1 MKKRG
6 LLVTLAFGFG
16 LTLALLWVL
25 GIQRPLAVAAL
36 GIEQTKVYNAP
47 AAELHVCLSG
57 CAYSSVQ
64 AAVDA
69 AGDGDVIKVA
79 AGTYTDMHVRA
90 RNDVTT
96 TGLVT
101 QVVYIS
107 KTLTIQGGYTT
118 TNWTTPDPDTN
129 PTTLDAQRKGRVI
142 YITGYIQPIIEG
154 LRITGGDA
162 KGLGGVS
169 FGWSLGGGMYVI
181 TATAFISNNQVFD
194 NTCSHFFCLGGGMA
208 LYSSDA
214 TVSGNTFK
222 YNTSGYGAGGLYL
235 AWSNP
240 MLDGNVFHSNS
251 AQFGGGAF
259 VTGSTGMFRGNIV
272 TSNTADT
279 GGGLVLEGSYQT
291 LINNVIADNHCST
304 AGGGLWIY
312 GASPQLLHN
321 TIARNSGGD
330 GSGVYI
336 TQLVW
341 PETESTVVTL
351 TNTILVSHTVGISVT
366 GGNTVT
372 VNGILRYNTPITFSQ
387 SPTATVVVQNQYTGD
402 PAFAPDGYH
411 LMAGSAAINKGI
423 DSRITMDIDGEK
435 RPAGVGWD
443 LGADELWY
451 KNYLP
456 LVMRN

>member
-1 MKKRG
+1 
-6 LLVTLAFGFG
+6 
-16 LTLALLWVL
+16 
-25 GIQRPLAVAAL
+25 
-36 GIEQTKVYNAP
+36 
-47 AAELHVCLSG
+47 
-57 CAYSSVQ
+57 
-64 AAVDA
+64 
-69 AGDGDVIKVA
+69 
-79 AGTYTDMHVRA
+79 
-90 RNDVTT
+90 
-96 TGLVT
+96 
-101 QVVYIS
+101 
-107 KTLTIQGGYTT
+107 
-118 TNWTTPDPDTN
+118 
-129 PTTLDAQRKGRVI
+129 
-142 YITGYIQPIIEG
+142 
-154 LRITGGDA
+154 
-162 KGLGGVS
+162 
-169 FGWSLGGGMYVI
+169 
-181 TATAFISNNQVFD
+181 
-194 NTCSHFFCLGGGMA
+194 
-208 LYSSDA
+208 
-214 TVSGNTFK
+214 
-222 YNTSGYGAGGLYL
+222 
-235 AWSNP
+235 

-372 VNGILRYNTPITFSQ
+372 VNGILQYNTPITISQ
-387 SPTATVVVQNQYTGD
+387 SPTATVVVQNQYTGN
-402 PAFAPDGYH
+402 PAFTPDGYH
-411 LMAGSAAINKGI
+411 LMVGSAAIDKGI
-423 DSRITMDIDGEK
+423 DASVTVDIDGEL
-435 RPAGVGWD
+435 RPAGIGYD
-443 LGADELWY
+443 LGADELWHR
-451 KNYLP
+451 NYIP